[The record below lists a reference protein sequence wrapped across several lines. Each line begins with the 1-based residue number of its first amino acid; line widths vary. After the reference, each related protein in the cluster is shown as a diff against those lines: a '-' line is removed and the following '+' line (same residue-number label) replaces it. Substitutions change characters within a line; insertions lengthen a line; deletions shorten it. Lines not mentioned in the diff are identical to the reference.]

1 MAMVSLLIVIGSA
14 AASCLL
20 TYLIWKLALSRG
32 LLDVPNERSSHQLPT
47 PRGGGLAIVLVTTAA
62 FSWLGAIHRLDGA
75 VLAALTGGLMV
86 AAIGLIDDRRP
97 LPAGL
102 RLAAHFGAA
111 VWALAWLGGLPALRF
126 GDQVISLGAAGFVL
140 GALGIVWAMNLFNF
154 MDGIDGIAASEATF
168 VSWTG
173 ALLGSMA
180 TVASE
185 VRWAAVLLGA
195 ACLGFLR
202 WNWPPARIFMGDVGS
217 GYLGYVIAVLAVAAT
232 REDPAA
238 LWIWLILGGVFFVDA
253 TVTLLRRLLRGDRI
267 YEAHRSHAYQW
278 LARRW
283 ESHARV
289 TWAVLTVNV
298 LWLLP
303 CAVFATRR
311 PGIAAATAIFA
322 LAPLVLFAV
331 VASGRR
337 EPRDGPD
344 ASDSRP

>member
-1 MAMVSLLIVIGSA
+1 
-14 AASCLL
+14 
-20 TYLIWKLALSRG
+20 
-32 LLDVPNERSSHQLPT
+32 
-47 PRGGGLAIVLVTTAA
+47 
-62 FSWLGAIHRLDGA
+62 
-75 VLAALTGGLMV
+75 
-86 AAIGLIDDRRP
+86 
-97 LPAGL
+97 
-102 RLAAHFGAA
+102 
-111 VWALAWLGGLPALRF
+111 
-126 GDQVISLGAAGFVL
+126 
-140 GALGIVWAMNLFNF
+140 MNLFNF
-154 MDGIDGIAASEATF
+154 MDGIDGIAATEATF
-168 VSWTG
+168 VSWGG
-173 ALLGSMA
+173 ALLASMA
-180 TVASE
+180 AVSSE

-232 REDPAA
+232 RENPAA

-283 ESHARV
+283 ESHAKV

-311 PGIAAATAIFA
+311 PGIAAATAILA

-337 EPRDGPD
+337 ERKPGQH
-344 ASDSRP
+344 ASGSRP